1 MTSIQERKK
10 ALETVFL
17 QKIGQLKQLETQKNE
32 LSTEI
37 VRLQGKLDLLK
48 ELEIENMKEKN
59 EEQEQNAK
67 VET

>member
-10 ALETVFL
+10 ALEIIFL
-17 QKIGQLKQLETQKNE
+17 QKIEQLRQLETQRNE

-48 ELEIENMKEKN
+48 ELEIESIKEKR
-59 EEQEQNAK
+59 EQE
-67 VET
+67 